1 MDEKI
6 RIGIVGVGFGE
17 RILVPAFRQHRNC
30 EVTAICATNLERAQA
45 AAGKNG
51 VQKAYGDWI
60 PMVASDTNVDAIA
73 IATPPDVQPEIALA
87 AIVSGKAV
95 LCEKPLGGS
104 FDGLVA
110 AAFMAREANEANLAN
125 MVDFEFPEIPAWR
138 RAKNI
143 LEQGSLGKLRSVNIS
158 WIIETYGARKQS
170 ISWKTDIN
178 QGGGTL
184 FSFAPH
190 VFYQVEWLFGPI
202 QELSC
207 TIAPKPST
215 GSSGDTFVSLS
226 MTTAEGTPVSAV
238 ITTNSFLGSGHS
250 IEVYGESGT
259 LVLRNTGR
267 DYIKGFRLWC
277 GTRESEKLEELTVTE
292 EDMGEG
298 DGRIYAVGK
307 VVGKFLNWIQSGK
320 PAKPSFRDGLRV
332 QELLHAAL
340 RSDREGR
347 RMET

>member
-1 MDEKI
+1 MSDDKI
-6 RIGIVGVGFGE
+6 KVGVVGLGFGK
-17 RILVPAFRQHRNC
+17 RVLVPAFRQHANC
-30 EVTAICATNLERAQA
+30 EVTAICATSLERAREA
-45 AAGKNG
+45 AASL
-51 VQKAYGDWI
+51 QIPEAYGDWRKLI
-60 PMVASDTNVDAIA
+60 RSPDVQVVAIVTPPSANPEIA
-73 IATPPDVQPEIALA
+73 IAALK
-87 AIVSGKAV
+87 VGKAV
-95 LCEKPLGGS
+95 MCEKPLAVSLEAAQAMVSAAGS
-104 FDGLVA
+104 AYV
-110 AAFMAREANEANLAN
+110 AN

-158 WIIETYGARKQS
+158 WIVETYGARKQS

-277 GTRESEKLEELTVTE
+277 GTRESEKLEELTVAE

-307 VVGKFLNWIQSGK
+307 VVGKFLNWIQSGQ